1 MVQDTAVHF
10 PELSGMLMGI
20 DRVTR
25 KDPNVYLDALAMAEG
40 LFDDHM
46 AINPILM
53 GAAYQ
58 TGALPISAAS
68 IERAIRLNGVSV
80 EMNLLAFRWGRMA
93 VVDAKRVE
101 AAVKQASGRVV
112 EDRVLSAEARA
123 IVDQAGVTG
132 EARRLLEVRVPEL
145 IAYQSAAYARQYVD
159 FVQRVAAEEQRRT
172 PGRTGVT
179 EGVARYL
186 FKLMAYK
193 DEYEVA
199 RLHLDAAV
207 EAELRA
213 RFGEPI
219 RFFWHLHPP
228 LLRALG
234 LKKKLKLGA
243 WFAPAFKALRGSA
256 GFAAPRSTS
265 SGTRRSGASSGRSSG
280 SIAAWSRRRSR
291 ASVPRPMTG
300 PWPSRNCPTR
310 SGATKR
316 SRWRTSS
323 GSGTR
328 RRGWSQSS
336 TEAITAREEGPQR

>member
-1 MVQDTAVHF
+1 RHVRGLDQTGLSQKGGPVVSDLKMSSQPPLTANKISAGGSDLYLGFDLLVATDPMNLDKAESGRTIAVVSTSKIPTGQMVVDTTVQF
-10 PELSGMLMGI
+10 PELGSTLLNV

-25 KDPNVYLDALAMAEG
+25 KDENVYLDAQAMAEG
-40 LFDDHM
+40 LFNDHM
-46 AINPILM
+46 ATNPLLI

-58 TGALPISAAS
+58 AGALPISAAS

-80 EMNLLAFRWGRMA
+80 DMNLLAFRWGRMA

-101 AAVKQASGRVV
+101 AAAKQASGRVV

-123 IVDQAGVTG
+123 LVDQAGVTG

-145 IAYQSAAYARQYVD
+145 IAYQSAAYAGQYVD

-179 EGVARYL
+179 EGVARHL

-234 LKKKLKLGA
+234 LK
-243 WFAPAFKALRGSA
+243 
-256 GFAAPRSTS
+256 
-265 SGTRRSGASSGRSSG
+265 
-280 SIAAWSRRRSR
+280 
-291 ASVPRPMTG
+291 
-300 PWPSRNCPTR
+300 
-310 SGATKR
+310 
-316 SRWRTSS
+316 
-323 GSGTR
+323 
-328 RRGWSQSS
+328 
-336 TEAITAREEGPQR
+336 